1 MAERLQK
8 IIAESGLMSRRM
20 AEKAIA
26 EGRVSINGSIAKLG
40 DTAGKEDVVLL
51 DGKMLPEK
59 ESKKYF
65 MLNKPRG
72 YVCTMKDERNR
83 KSVRELLPESAGRV
97 YPVGRLDL
105 MSEGL
110 LLMTNDGEF
119 ALHVM
124 HPSGMILKTY
134 RTTVQGD
141 QLEKRIE
148 RLRQPFV
155 LDRVQVCVKSLHILK
170 QHEDTAILDI
180 TIGEGRNREIRR
192 ICEQAGVRV
201 NRLVRIS
208 EGKLQLGRLPSGHV
222 RELTKDEIA
231 SVMREAKR

>member
-110 LLMTNDGEF
+110 LLIQD
-119 ALHVM
+119 
-124 HPSGMILKTY
+124 
-134 RTTVQGD
+134 
-141 QLEKRIE
+141 KRI
-148 RLRQPFV
+148 L
-155 LDRVQVCVKSLHILK
+155 
-170 QHEDTAILDI
+170 TARY
-180 TIGEGRNREIRR
+180 G
-192 ICEQAGVRV
+192 A
-201 NRLVRIS
+201 
-208 EGKLQLGRLPSGHV
+208 
-222 RELTKDEIA
+222 
-231 SVMREAKR
+231 